1 MPNLRRTRL
10 NAFWMFLLFVVVSQA
25 LDFALEE
32 GLARTP
38 LVNVND
44 RTWRPSIFIWFELV
58 SFVAVIGASLFVCWL
73 QRRRLREV
81 GFAGDGALR
90 QALWGALWGLV
101 APTALIGMIAAFG
114 GFTFGSL
121 AMSGQK
127 LAIYAIGWLAAF
139 TLLGAAEEATF
150 RGAAQFTLGEAI
162 GPWPAAIAISAIFGA
177 IHYFLKP
184 GENLA
189 DAASVTL
196 LGLFM
201 AFTVIRSGSIWYAV
215 GFHALFDYAA
225 MYLYGA
231 PNSGNNDG
239 ASIPTRLLTGGYHG
253 PAWLTGAKLG
263 IEASWLVFPVIAA
276 LFVGYHFATRKAASS
291 PATLGY
297 NPPHPV

>member
-1 MPNLRRTRL
+1 
-10 NAFWMFLLFVVVSQA
+10 
-25 LDFALEE
+25 
-32 GLARTP
+32 
-38 LVNVND
+38 
-44 RTWRPSIFIWFELV
+44 
-58 SFVAVIGASLFVCWL
+58 VATIGASLLVCWL

-101 APTALIGMIAAFG
+101 APSALIGMIAAFG
-114 GFTFGSL
+114 GFTFGSI
-121 AMSGQK
+121 AMSGQR
-127 LAIYAIGWLAAF
+127 LALYAIGWLAAF
-139 TLLGAAEEATF
+139 IGVGLAEEATF
-150 RGAAQFTLGEAI
+150 RGTAQFTLGESI

-177 IHYFLKP
+177 VHYFLKP

-215 GFHALFDYAA
+215 GFHTLFDYAA

-231 PNSGNNDG
+231 PNSGNNFQPV
-239 ASIPTRLLTGGYHG
+239 PTKLLTGGYHG
-253 PAWLTGAKLG
+253 ATWLTGGGLG
-263 IEASWLVFPVIAA
+263 IEASWLVFPILAA
-276 LFVGYHFATRKAASS
+276 LFLGYHFATRKAASS
-291 PATLGY
+291 PAALGY